1 MSYKKEEENN
11 TEPKGTLKIFMPSKR
26 QQKPWGRVKLVGKL
40 EGDQGVHSQGW
51 TTKPAKADLE
61 EKWLKVKGTR
71 EARLKM

>member
-1 MSYKKEEENN
+1 
-11 TEPKGTLKIFMPSKR
+11 MPSKR

-51 TTKPAKADLE
+51 TTKPAKANLE

-71 EARLKM
+71 ETKLKM